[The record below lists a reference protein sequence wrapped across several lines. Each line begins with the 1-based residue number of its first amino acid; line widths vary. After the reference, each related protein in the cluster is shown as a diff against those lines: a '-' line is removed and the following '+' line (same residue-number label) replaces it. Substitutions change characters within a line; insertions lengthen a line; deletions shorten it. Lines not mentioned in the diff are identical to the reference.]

1 MSLNYSLIE
10 KEGFHKDHWTI
21 RVDEGLC
28 EGLTY
33 QYDAVKI
40 IPQENPEDGAVLE
53 FNTITVDNPNNV
65 DLTNPEVKDTL
76 GDILVD
82 IIKEHIDYED
92 GTSNPES
99 PAE

>member
-1 MSLNYSLIE
+1 MAVAYSLIE
-10 KEGFHKDHWTI
+10 AEGFHKDHWTI
-21 RVDEGLC
+21 RVDEGSC

-53 FNTITVDNPNNV
+53 FNTITVENPNNV
-65 DLTNPEVKDTL
+65 DLTLPEVKDTL

-92 GTSNPES
+92 GTPNPES